1 MGGYHFDVFLAL
13 DSMQRRDIP
22 VYLYHYSFIICI
34 LFFFRTYSLMC
45 RNVNLIDEPYS

>member
-34 LFFFRTYSLMC
+34 LFFFG
-45 RNVNLIDEPYS
+45 LIRSCVEMSI